1 MSEESDTNTIDIFEE
16 YFTVPV
22 DAGNSMSPLDT
33 NKENLKV
40 KLDSMMVKAENGE
53 FTCKVCGKVFK
64 TRAHMREH
72 VETHI
77 EGLSYPCN
85 HCGKVSRTSTGLRMH
100 LSKYHAKYIS

>member
-1 MSEESDTNTIDIFEE
+1 MFEESDTNIFNTFDQ

-22 DAGNSMSPLDT
+22 DAGNLMSPLDT
-33 NKENLKV
+33 NKEEFKV

-53 FTCKVCGKVFK
+53 YYCKVCGKASK
-64 TRAHMREH
+64 NRGHIREH

-85 HCGKVSRTSTGLRMH
+85 QCGKVSR
-100 LSKYHAKYIS
+100 